1 MDSLRCKEKRIH
13 MCMCYA
19 SHITETMMEQKQNDS
34 KFVRQNLILKMAEL
48 REGKQIVEGMGNEK

>member
-1 MDSLRCKEKRIH
+1 